1 MADALSLHELISALT
16 GAVTEA
22 QDAIQKHQLD
32 FIGKYFDAD
41 GKPLSYALQL
51 PNPSVAPGAE
61 TYHKVVVPLLSVV
74 EPSLLSISEFTATF
88 RVELGSIAASAS
100 ASEPVLQRD
109 AGAIAAQRH
118 GAPIDIP
125 RPPTGNQSGGPPAAA
140 PPAGQDRS
148 AAGAMAASTANL
160 ASPPDPPFRMAVGLA
175 SGAKSQGPLAKLSV
189 KVTSNPV
196 SEGMSRLMNALNKSI

>member
-1 MADALSLHELISALT
+1 VADALSLHELISALT

-51 PNPSVAPGAE
+51 PNPSVAAGAE

-109 AGAIAAQRH
+109 AGAIAAPRH

-125 RPPTGNQSGGPPAAA
+125 RPPAGNESGGPAAA
-140 PPAGQDRS
+140 ASPAGQDRP
-148 AAGAMAASTANL
+148 AAGPMAASTATP
-160 ASPPDPPFRMAVGLA
+160 APDPPFRMAVGLA
-175 SGAKSQGPLAKLSV
+175 SGAKSQGPLAKLSI

-196 SEGMSRLMNALNKSI
+196 SEGMCRLMNALNKSI